1 MEIRLKR
8 MAERQLQ
15 SSIQSVENVMRS
27 GAITEEEA
35 DLQKEIL
42 RIGFKMDIGEITDS
56 EGNKLIEKLLNSQ
69 TED

>member
-1 MEIRLKR
+1 